1 MNYGKIILMLITV
14 MMISVFMLTGCYSQN
29 EVLEAEIETLENE
42 IEVLEVE
49 KTKLESEIVEVKT
62 EKGLESYI
70 LTINIKQSHFTLD
83 IGQHIKDE
91 MNDISIE
98 IPVDKEFYDAVE
110 VGDIIND
117 EFRWGSLIL
126 KGSIGSWD
134 VTVENKE
141 IR

>member
-1 MNYGKIILMLITV
+1 MKKILTTIIVMILS
-14 MMISVFMLTGCYSQN
+14 ISILTGCNSQD
-29 EVLEAEIETLENE
+29 EFLKQEIESLENE
-42 IEVLEVE
+42 IEVLEAE

-110 VGDIIND
+110 VGDVIND
-117 EFRWGSLIL
+117 DFRWGSLVL

-134 VTVENKE
+134 ITVEDKE